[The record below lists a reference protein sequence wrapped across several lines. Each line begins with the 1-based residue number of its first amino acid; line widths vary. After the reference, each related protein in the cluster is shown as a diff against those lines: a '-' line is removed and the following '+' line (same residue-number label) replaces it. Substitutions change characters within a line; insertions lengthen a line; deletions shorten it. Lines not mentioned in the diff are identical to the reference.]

1 MKNQLINSS
10 EECTMN
16 RRYALWSTNAKLGVV
31 ALIAALIGFGSVV
44 LQAQGTNKPEL
55 PTLTLTGDGTSWNR
69 NVYPDGRI
77 WSSSRGPNGERTL
90 LVPVY
95 IKNCWV
101 TRPGYKTFPIY
112 SFKFKVQ
119 FDSTALELI
128 GIEKNGPL
136 RGPQMTPVSCL
147 AKDFEFTVDVAR
159 DTSYQSVI
167 NAPAENRRR
176 GKRAM
181 ITAISSKELPQTL
194 PASGDVTAPCDQRP
208 FLELVYLRFRVIAN
222 PAIDPV
228 SARTPL
234 IITNDTLY
242 YNDFAVGKELPF
254 QGDPAPGQFAGLG
267 GIDNYFVDALGQEQ
281 IRDPLRPSRPG
292 MIWLE
297 VTDVA
302 PRLSFTNVANP
313 AFRLADSVNGSNG
326 SQWYIVD
333 PITIDYGTPYDDQA
347 NGIGT
352 RDVDVINA
360 VTGSRAYDIM
370 VQSDSKWLKFKS
382 FTKGGGGQTELNPFP
397 NPVREGYIPFM
408 DKGILGSTVG
418 VDPQGNATT
427 GQRDLNLRII
437 CDPGELPAGDAQ
449 EVTGTYVGYLTFKSN
464 SLDVA
469 PVRLKVTFIYFRT
482 PYEPNAF
489 DENENWKRSQEF
501 LGRGITL
508 QVRNSNTPNDV
519 TYVTFGVGNRA
530 TDGCD
535 TLFGETIYANDINP
549 TQFAARWY
557 PKLRDGSLLI
567 PNGLGDLWAAT
578 PQRNRSTSR
587 DIRSIYS
594 DTTLIYTCRFSA
606 GGDVNYPIV
615 VAWNTDE
622 FSEGSELFI
631 RDTLNGSRFNVN
643 MRAGT
648 VLGGTRQSYTIRD
661 ADIKPFVIEYTLP
674 KVARF
679 PVINKGWN
687 LLSVPVNPSSSYW
700 KDIFKNALN
709 IPVRFSQNT
718 YQTNETNLNPGVGY
732 FVKYSDETDKT
743 IAGSRIRL
751 IDDQSFATRLFEGW
765 NTIGSLSFPT
775 SIENLSVLPY
785 GTGALPSR
793 IGDVYGYVT
802 NRGYQAVTEIEPGLG
817 YWIKV
822 AGSAYLRLSLSA
834 KASINSMAVREAVQ
848 SNSTRVTIADASNNQ
863 ADVFVASKGIVDN
876 KAMFELPPVPPHNIF
891 DVRFTS
897 QTSVEDEANPTIQL
911 QGVTFPVSVT
921 INNPA
926 TTYAVVNPISGAV
939 IGTAVAGRPNVIT
952 IADARTPYIR
962 LMGEEAQ
969 AGALNVSVSPNPV
982 TANATVSVVVPSTG
996 AVTVTVFDAVGSAV
1010 ATLVNGDVLSAGVHN
1025 VELNGASL
1033 SAGRYIVKA
1042 TVNGVSTT
1050 STVSVVR

>member
-16 RRYALWSTNAKLGVV
+16 RRYALWSGGTKFGVV
-31 ALIAALIGFGSVV
+31 ALLAALIGLGSVV
-44 LQAQGTNKPEL
+44 LQAQKPEL
-55 PTLTLTGDGTSWNR
+55 PTLSLTGDGASWNR

-95 IKNCWV
+95 VKNCWRSTAV
-101 TRPGYKTFPIY
+101 YEAFPIY

-119 FDSTALELI
+119 FDSAALEFI

-136 RGPQMTPVSCL
+136 RGPQMTPISCL
-147 AKDFEFTVDVAR
+147 AKDFEFSVAVSR
-159 DTSYQSVI
+159 DTTYQRVI
-167 NAPAENRRR
+167 AAPVQNRLR

-181 ITAISSKELPQTL
+181 ITAISSKPLPQT
-194 PASGDVTAPCDQRP
+194 GDVTLPCDQRP
-208 FLELVYLRFRVIAN
+208 YSELVYLRFRVIAN
-222 PAIDPV
+222 TAIDPV

-242 YNDFAVGKELPF
+242 YNDFAMGKQIPF
-254 QGDPAPGQFAGLG
+254 PGDPAPDEYAGLG
-267 GIDNYFVDALGQEQ
+267 GIDNYFVDAFGVDQ
-281 IRDPLRPSRPG
+281 IRDPLRPSRRG

-313 AFRLADSVNGSNG
+313 AFRLADSVNGSLG
-326 SQWYIVD
+326 SQWYVVD
-333 PITIDYGTPYDDQA
+333 PVTVDYGTPYDDQA
-347 NGIGT
+347 GGIGT

-370 VQSDSKWLKFKS
+370 VQSDAKWLKFKS

-397 NPVREGYIPFM
+397 NPVREGYVPFM

-418 VDPQGNATT
+418 VDPQGNATV

-437 CDPGELPAGDAQ
+437 CDPNELPNGDEQ

-464 SLDVA
+464 SLDVS

-482 PYEPNAF
+482 PYEPNVF

-508 QVRNSNTPNDV
+508 QVRNSNTPNEI

-530 TDGCD
+530 TDNVD
-535 TLFGETIYANDINP
+535 TLFGETVYATDINP
-549 TQFAARWY
+549 TQFAARFY
-557 PKLRDGSLLI
+557 PKDNTGKLLVA
-567 PNGLGDLWAAT
+567 NGLGDLWAGTA
-578 PQRNRSTSR
+578 QRAKSASR

-594 DTTLIYTCRFSA
+594 DTTLAYTCRFSA
-606 GGDVNYPIV
+606 GGDLNYPIV

-622 FSEGSELFI
+622 FSPGSELFI

-661 ADIKPFVIEYTLP
+661 ADIKSFVIEYTLP

-700 KDIFKNALN
+700 KDIFKSALN

-732 FVKYSDETDKT
+732 FVKYSDEVDKT

-751 IDDQSFATRLFEGW
+751 IDDLTYTTRLFEGW
-765 NTIGSLSFPT
+765 NTVGSLSFPT

-785 GTGALPSR
+785 GTGTLPTR
-793 IGDVYGYVT
+793 LGDVYGYVT

-817 YWIKV
+817 YWIKIT
-822 AGSAYLRLSLSA
+822 GQGYLKLGLA
-834 KASINSMAVREAVQ
+834 PKASINTMVAREAVET
-848 SNSTRVTIADASNNQ
+848 NSTRVSISDATNN
-863 ADVFVASKGIVDN
+863 VGTVYVAPAGIIDN
-876 KAMFELPPVPPHNIF
+876 KSMFELPPTPPQGIF

-897 QTSVEDEANPTIQL
+897 QSSIEDEKNPTVAI

-921 INNPA
+921 INNPR
-926 TTYAVVNPISGAV
+926 TTYTVVNPISGAV
-939 IGTAVAGRPNVIT
+939 LGTAVAGRPNVIT
-952 IADARTPYIR
+952 ITDARTPYIR

-969 AGALNVSVSPNPV
+969 AGSLNVNVTPNPV
-982 TANATVSVVVPSTG
+982 NGTGLVNVVVPEAGS
-996 AVTVTVFDAVGSAV
+996 VTVTVFDAVGQAV
-1010 ATLVNGDVLSAGVHN
+1010 MTLVNNEFKTAGVYGYEFN
-1025 VELNGASL
+1025 
-1033 SAGRYIVKA
+1033 SAAISQGNYIVKA

-1050 STVSVVR
+1050 SSVSVVR

>member
-16 RRYALWSTNAKLGVV
+16 RRYALWSGGTKLGVV
-31 ALIAALIGFGSVV
+31 ALLAALIGFGSVV
-44 LQAQGTNKPEL
+44 LEAQTNKPEL
-55 PTLTLTGDGTSWNR
+55 PTLTLTGDGASWNR
-69 NVYPDGRI
+69 NIYPDGRI

-95 IKNCWV
+95 IKNCWR
-101 TRPGYKTFPIY
+101 TTTTYKAFPIY

-119 FDSTALELI
+119 FDSTALELM

-147 AKDFEFTVDVAR
+147 AKDFEFNYEVAR

-167 NAPAENRRR
+167 NAPVQNRRR

-181 ITAISSKELPQTL
+181 ITATSPKPLPQT
-194 PASGDVTAPCDQRP
+194 GDVTQPCDQRP
-208 FLELVYLRFRVIAN
+208 YQELVYLRFRVIAN
-222 PAIDPV
+222 TTLDPE
-228 SARTPL
+228 SARTP
-234 IITNDTLY
+234 IILTNDTLY
-242 YNDFAVGKELPF
+242 YNDFAVGKELAFP
-254 QGDPAPGQFAGLG
+254 GDVAPGQFAGLG
-267 GIDNYFVDALGQEQ
+267 GTDNYFVDALGQEQ

-302 PRLSFTNVANP
+302 PRLSFTNVSNP
-313 AFRLADSVNGSNG
+313 AFRLADSVNGSIG
-326 SQWYIVD
+326 SQWYVVD

-360 VTGSRAYDIM
+360 ITGSRAYDIM
-370 VQSDSKWLKFKS
+370 VQSDTKWLKFKS

-397 NPVREGYIPFM
+397 NPIREGYVQYM

-418 VDPQGNATT
+418 VDPQGNSTV

-437 CDPGELPAGDAQ
+437 CDPNELPSGDEQ

-464 SLDVA
+464 SLDVS

-482 PYEPNAF
+482 PYEPNVF

-501 LGRGITL
+501 LGRGMTL
-508 QVRNSNTPNDV
+508 QVRNSNTPNEV

-530 TDGCD
+530 SDACD
-535 TLFGETIYANDINP
+535 TLFGETIYSADLNP
-549 TQFAARWY
+549 TVFGARFY
-557 PKLRDGSLLI
+557 PKDRQGNLLI
-567 PNGLGDLWAAT
+567 PNGLGDLWAGTA
-578 PQRNRSTSR
+578 QRAKSASR

-594 DTTLIYTCRFSA
+594 DTTLVYTCRFSA
-606 GGDVNYPIV
+606 GGDRNYPIV

-622 FSEGSELFI
+622 FSPGSELFI

-661 ADIKPFVIEYTLP
+661 ADIKSFVIEYTLP

-718 YQTNETNLNPGVGY
+718 YQTNETSLNPGVGY
-732 FVKYSDETDKT
+732 FVKYSDDVDKT

-751 IDDQSFATRLFEGW
+751 IDDASFATRLFDGW

-775 SIENLSVLPY
+775 SIENLSVIPY
-785 GTGALPSR
+785 GTGALPTR

-822 AGSAYLRLSLSA
+822 SGQAYLKLGMAA
-834 KASINSMAVREAVQ
+834 KASVNSMAVREAVE
-848 SNSTRVTIADASNNQ
+848 SNSTRITIADVVNNEAS
-863 ADVFVASKGIVDN
+863 VFVAASGVVDN
-876 KAMFELPPVPPHNIF
+876 KSMFELPPVPPHNVF

-897 QTSVEDEANPTIQL
+897 QTSVEDAANPTIAL
-911 QGVTFPVSVT
+911 QGVTFPVAVT

-926 TTYAVVNPISGAV
+926 KTYTVVNAISGAV

-952 IADARTPYIR
+952 IVDARTPYIR
-962 LMGEEAQ
+962 LMGEEAV
-969 AGALNVSVSPNPV
+969 AGALNVNVTPNP
-982 TANATVSVVVPSTG
+982 ANSSATVNVTVPEAG
-996 AVTVTVFDAVGSAV
+996 AVTVTVFDAVGQAV
-1010 ATLVNGDVLSAGVHN
+1010 ATLVNGEFMNAGVHG
-1025 VELNGASL
+1025 VEFNAAAL
-1033 SAGRYIVKA
+1033 SQGRYIVKA
-1042 TVNGVSTT
+1042 SVNGVSTT
-1050 STVSVVR
+1050 SSVSVVR